1 VLAYQGVTVPMSDL
15 FGIGDNQL
23 LDRAA
28 MSTAARARVGSARRL
43 RDAFDFEIESFT
55 KLTSGRLAKHPGFAA
70 VQTLPGI
77 GPALGAVLVAEIGDV
92 TWFRGPTYDPV
103 VIARNHD
110 KYPPSRSIE
119 T

>member
-1 VLAYQGVTVPMSDL
+1 LANQGLTVPMSDL

-43 RDAFDFEIESFT
+43 RDAFDLEIESFT
-55 KLTSGRLAKHPGFAA
+55 KLTSGWRAKHPGFAA

-77 GPALGAVLVAEIGDV
+77 GPVLGAVLVAEIGDV

-110 KYPPSRSIE
+110 KYPPYRSIE